1 MPTNTSTFQVS
12 PVRKRKRQVVVAA
25 AFGIGLPA
33 AAATGQA
40 VRDTASADSALRR
53 LRPVVVT
60 ESRSAGVV
68 GGAAAVVV
76 RPEALRSSPA
86 PLLEQALRESP
97 FVLVRQN
104 SRGEMELSVRGS
116 DSRQAAVLVD
126 GVPMTLGWDHRT
138 DPSLVPVTG
147 AQSLVIVRG
156 LGSLLT
162 GPNTLGGSIEVSHG
176 NAVPSAP
183 QMWGGAG
190 VDQNSAVVA
199 SLGGARKLG
208 DVGGG
213 SFSLRGGFAH
223 RDRKGVTLPNGAT
236 DPTSGDND
244 NLRTN
249 SDLKETDGF
258 ASLRWGN
265 ASGRSLGVSVT
276 AFNAERGVPPEEH
289 IAAPRLWR
297 YPYHTRT
304 VTSVSGSTGT
314 FTTPLGF
321 ASIDVGAGYNS
332 GRVKI
337 SSYSN
342 RQYQT
347 VTAEELGDE
356 RTLTTR
362 ALLTHSL
369 PKNASLRAALTTA
382 DVQYTETL
390 SPAAGVDY
398 RQKMWSAGGELD
410 VPVGAR
416 TRLSGGMVLD
426 NTNTPETGGRTP
438 GQEPFD
444 AIGWR
449 GGIAH
454 DLTGDVRL
462 HASVSQRSRFPALRE
477 LYSGALNRFRP
488 NPELKPETLL
498 GFEGGLTMNRSFGGV
513 HDATLQVIGFR
524 HNLDDAIV
532 RVTRSNPTHFM
543 RVNRDRIQSTGAEL
557 LGGFV
562 LGPSRDRGVSI
573 TGDALIQK
581 IKVFDQTA
589 NSAQRH
595 AENNPETRGTVEL
608 GIPLPLRLRGIAN
621 ARYTGTQYC
630 LNAET
635 SQEVEL
641 KAQTE
646 SDIAVERNFSLSRG
660 LFRSLRALVSFDN
673 IGNQTVF
680 DSCGLPQPGRTM
692 RVMFSVR

>member
-1 MPTNTSTFQVS
+1 MSS
-12 PVRKRKRQVVVAA
+12 VRKHKRHVLAA
-25 AFGIGLPA
+25 AALGIGLPVT
-33 AAATGQA
+33 AATGQA
-40 VRDTASADSALRR
+40 VRDTARADSVLQR
-53 LRPVVVT
+53 LRPVLVT

-68 GGAAAVVV
+68 GGAAAVLV
-76 RPEALRSSPA
+76 RPDALRSSPA

-126 GVPMTLGWDHRT
+126 GVPITLGWDHRT
-138 DPSLVPVTG
+138 DPSLIPVTG

-156 LGSLLT
+156 LGSLLS

-176 NAVPSAP
+176 NAAPSAP
-183 QMWGGAG
+183 QVWGGAG

-199 SLGGARKLG
+199 SLGGARKLA
-208 DVGGG
+208 DFGGG
-213 SFSLRGGFAH
+213 SLSLRGGFAH

-236 DPTSGDND
+236 DPTSTD

-258 ASLRWGN
+258 ASLRWGT

-276 AFNAERGVPPEEH
+276 GFNAERGVPPEEH

-304 VTSVSGSTGT
+304 ITSVSGSTGS

-332 GRVKI
+332 GRLKI
-337 SSYSN
+337 SSYNN

-356 RTLTTR
+356 RTTTAR

-369 PKNASLRAALTTA
+369 PKNASIRAAFTSA

-398 RQKMWSAGGELD
+398 RQKMSSIGGELD
-410 VPVGAR
+410 VPLGAR
-416 TRLSGGMVLD
+416 TVVSGGLVFD
-426 NTNTPETGGRTP
+426 KTTTPETGGREP
-438 GQEPFD
+438 GMQPFD
-444 AIGWR
+444 ATGWR

-498 GFEGGLTMNRSFGGV
+498 GIEGGLTMNRSFDGV
-513 HDATLQVIGFR
+513 PDATLQVTGFR
-524 HNLDDAIV
+524 HNLDDAVV
-532 RVTRSNPTHFM
+532 RITLSNPTRFM

-562 LGPSRDRGVSI
+562 FGSSRDRGVSI

-589 NSAQRH
+589 NNAQRH
-595 AENNPETRGTVEL
+595 AENNPETRGTLEL
-608 GIPLPLRLRGIAN
+608 GVPLPFKLRGIAN

-635 SQEVEL
+635 SREVEL

-680 DSCGLPQPGRTM
+680 DSCGLPQAGRTM